1 MAQLLEYCQT
11 ILYGFKDFATSAF
24 DFFFT
29 PRTFGVIAPITIV
42 PFELLTVVFFAVV
55 VLRIVLP
62 E

>member
-1 MAQLLEYCQT
+1 MEHLLEYCRI
-11 ILYGFKDFATSAF
+11 ILYGFKDFATYAF

-29 PRTFGVIAPITIV
+29 PRTFGVIAPITIM

-55 VLRIVLP
+55 AIRIVLP